1 MSNDN
6 KTVEPTGE
14 NAQIKAPLWQRSV
27 KRVGMALVNV
37 LSGTFN
43 VAVLVGAGAIYCAEH
58 GDNPLDGFNNIM
70 TDSNIQQM
78 EEKTVAQ
85 AASNYYPEFIAQKQ
99 FTFYGDSNHTEGAI
113 REYFFGAENATNI
126 IEGGASHVFIEY
138 PDKLQYLVD
147 DLQSGALNRDEF
159 IRDLSSNIKPLW
171 WNDDQTKHYHGLM
184 ADMIL
189 TLDKAHVQMHFT
201 DPGLGESG
209 MKQDSKA
216 LLFEMAGVIVKEM
229 EADGLNHAMSPL
241 EIFIATQ
248 KFVYGKVLADPEFEK
263 RLEALYADFFEQRLG
278 VDNDRI
284 AAKIQSI
291 AGDERAVILYGAAH
305 IMREN
310 DLDEILG
317 ADKTQSISLYKGKA
331 NYADFLM
338 GALYSLYLPQTPQ
351 NIHIIDGAVV
361 YTQKSDA
368 SNIGLAHMSASIQPL
383 VPSI

>member
-1 MSNDN
+1 MSNVN
-6 KTVEPTGE
+6 KKGE
-14 NAQIKAPLWQRSV
+14 QLNEDRSIKAPLWQRGV
-27 KRVGMALVNV
+27 KRVGGAFVNV
-37 LSGTFN
+37 ISGVFN
-43 VAVLVGAGAIYCAEH
+43 VAVLVGAGAFYCAEH

-70 TDSNIQQM
+70 TDKNIQQM
-78 EEKTVAQ
+78 EDKTVAHN
-85 AASNYYPEFIAQKQ
+85 ASTYYPEFIAQKQ
-99 FTFYGDSNHTEGAI
+99 FTFYGDSNHTEGSI
-113 REYFFGAENATNI
+113 REYFFGTENAANI

-147 DLQSGALNRDEF
+147 DLQSGALKRDEF
-159 IRDLSSNIKPLW
+159 IHDLSENIKPLW
-171 WNDDQTKHYHGLM
+171 WNDEQTKHYHGLM

-189 TLDKAHVQMHFT
+189 TLDKANVQMHFT

-209 MKQDSKA
+209 MKQDSKE

-229 EADGLNHAMSPL
+229 EANGVNHAMSPL

-248 KFVYGKVLADPEFEK
+248 KFVYAKVLADPEFEK
-263 RLEALYADFFEQRLG
+263 RLEGLYEDFFKERLG
-278 VDNDRI
+278 TDNERI

-317 ADKTQSISLYKGKA
+317 KENTQSISLYKGKA

-338 GALYSLYLPQTPQ
+338 GALYSLYLPQSPE
-351 NIHIIDGAVV
+351 NIHIIDGGAIHTVKS
-361 YTQKSDA
+361 TQP
-368 SNIGLAHMSASIQPL
+368 NIGSANMNASSQLP
-383 VPSI
+383 VPSA